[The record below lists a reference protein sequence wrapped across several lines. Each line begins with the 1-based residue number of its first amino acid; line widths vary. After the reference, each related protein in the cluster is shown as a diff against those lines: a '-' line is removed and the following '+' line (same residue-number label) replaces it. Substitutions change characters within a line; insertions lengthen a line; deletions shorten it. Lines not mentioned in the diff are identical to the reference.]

1 MTREDILVQVLLE
14 EPDGTSSIAV
24 ADEVDRAARIPP
36 WHEPFVRSPKPCVAK
51 LLGVILAIVDAAQ
64 PENLLSQDHAEHD
77 QQQIDIRDGAG
88 ASLFGNDPT
97 QHTNYDKR
105 AS

>member
-36 WHEPFVRSPKPCVAK
+36 WHEPCVRSPKPCVAK
-51 LLGVILAIVDAAQ
+51 LLGVILAIVDAAAL
-64 PENLLSQDHAEHD
+64 ERVEYL
-77 QQQIDIRDGAG
+77 AG
-88 ASLFGNDPT
+88 AVVARRHGPDRRRQRLNAAAAQISAI
-97 QHTNYDKR
+97 TNP
-105 AS
+105 